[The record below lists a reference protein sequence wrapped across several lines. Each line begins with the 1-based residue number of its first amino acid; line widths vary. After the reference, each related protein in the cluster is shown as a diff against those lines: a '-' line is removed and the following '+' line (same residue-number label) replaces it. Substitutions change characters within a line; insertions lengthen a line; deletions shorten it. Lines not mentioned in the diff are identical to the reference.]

1 MTALLDALK
10 TLAGQEETPS
20 DDEQAIDA
28 MIAACNG
35 DARVAAMALLKIS
48 RTLAFELHVM
58 AELRS
63 YDRLGCASH

>member
-1 MTALLDALK
+1 
-10 TLAGQEETPS
+10 
-20 DDEQAIDA
+20 
-28 MIAACNG
+28 MIAECGG
-35 DARVAAMALLKIS
+35 DARVAAMSLLKIS